1 MATRMA
7 LADRAGTLWTSPALV
22 DGLLAYA
29 VAMAVGVAVFASS
42 VGRQPGPWLAYLFAV
57 GFGLILLIRRRHPVL
72 VLVITS
78 LGICVYYTLQYPPI
92 GLALPIAAALFSAAE
107 AGHLRVSIAVSVIL
121 VGLAVY
127 FQIAEGRDVA
137 QLLGYELPPVI
148 ALMGA
153 SLALGDGVRT
163 RRLLKES
170 QRERERQARLELERR
185 AAEQRDEERLRLARD
200 LHDALGHN
208 VAMISLQSAV
218 AAEALPER
226 VPEAQQA
233 VADIRNIS
241 LAAMADLRSTVR
253 RLRSLDSAVDL
264 PTGLNE
270 LPALAEQVHN
280 NGLDVQIVET
290 GDGRAVPIA
299 LGQAAYRIVQ
309 EALTNVIRHANATTA
324 VVTLDR
330 SRDALTVTV
339 RDNGQAAGELRAGN
353 GIRGMRERAAE
364 WGGELTVSS
373 SGRGPGT
380 VVTAVLPLP
389 QSTEPRSAEPQ
400 SPEVRADQ

>member
-1 MATRMA
+1 M
-7 LADRAGTLWTSPALV
+7 
-22 DGLLAYA
+22 
-29 VAMAVGVAVFASS
+29 
-42 VGRQPGPWLAYLFAV
+42 
-57 GFGLILLIRRRHPVL
+57 L

-153 SLALGDGVRT
+153 SFALGDGVRT

-324 VVTLDR
+324 VATLDR

>member
-1 MATRMA
+1 
-7 LADRAGTLWTSPALV
+7 
-22 DGLLAYA
+22 
-29 VAMAVGVAVFASS
+29 VFASS
-42 VGRQPGPWLAYLFAV
+42 AGRQPVWPAYLFAL

-72 VLVITS
+72 VLLVTS

-107 AGHLRVSIAVSVIL
+107 AGQLRISILVSVIL

-127 FQIAEGRDVA
+127 FQVAEGRGLA
-137 QLLGYELPPVI
+137 QLLGYELPPVL

-163 RRLLKES
+163 RRLLNES
-170 QRERERQARLELERR
+170 QRAREQQARLELERR
-185 AAEQRDEERLRLARD
+185 ASEQRNEERLRLARD

-233 VADIRNIS
+233 VVEIRNIS

-253 RLRSLDSAVDL
+253 RLRTLDSAVEL
-264 PTGLNE
+264 PAGLDE
-270 LPALAEQVHN
+270 LPALAEQARG
-280 NGLDVQIVET
+280 NGLDVRIVES
-290 GDGRAVPIA
+290 GDGREVPEA
-299 LGQAAYRIVQ
+299 LGQTAYRIVQ

-324 VVTLDR
+324 VITLDR
-330 SRDALTVTV
+330 GPDALTVTV
-339 RDNGQAAGELRAGN
+339 RDNGQGASELSAGN

-364 WGGELTVSS
+364 WSGELTVTS
-373 SGRGPGT
+373 SGRGAGT
-380 VVTAVLPLP
+380 VVTAVLPW
-389 QSTEPRSAEPQ
+389 PRSR
-400 SPEVRADQ
+400 EVRSEP

>member
-7 LADRAGTLWTSPALV
+7 FADRAGALWTSPALA

-42 VGRQPGPWLAYLFAV
+42 VGSQPGPWPAYFFAI
-57 GFGLILLIRRRHPVL
+57 GFGLILLIRRSHPVL
-72 VLVITS
+72 VLIITL
-78 LGICVYYTLQYPPI
+78 LGICVYYALEYPPI

-107 AGHLRVSIAVSVIL
+107 AGHLRVSIVLSVIL
-121 VGLAVY
+121 VGLTVY

-170 QRERERQARLELERR
+170 QRERERHARMELERR
-185 AAEQRDEERLRLARD
+185 ATEQR
-200 LHDALGHN
+200 N
-208 VAMISLQSAV
+208 
-218 AAEALPER
+218 
-226 VPEAQQA
+226 
-233 VADIRNIS
+233 
-241 LAAMADLRSTVR
+241 
-253 RLRSLDSAVDL
+253 
-264 PTGLNE
+264 
-270 LPALAEQVHN
+270 
-280 NGLDVQIVET
+280 ET
-290 GDGRAVPIA
+290 GDGREVPVA

-330 SRDALTVTV
+330 GPDALTVTV
-339 RDNGQAAGELRAGN
+339 RDNGQAAGELMAGN
-353 GIRGMRERAAE
+353 CIRGMRERATE
-364 WGGELTVSS
+364 WRGELTVSS

-380 VVTAVLPLP
+380 AVTAVLPLP

>member
-7 LADRAGTLWTSPALV
+7 FADRAGALWTSPALI

-42 VGRQPGPWLAYLFAV
+42 VGNQPGPWPAYVFAI

-72 VLVITS
+72 VLIVTS
-78 LGICVYYTLQYPPI
+78 LGICVYYTLEYPPI

-107 AGHLRVSIAVSVIL
+107 AGHLRISIVVSLIL
-121 VGLAVY
+121 VGLTVY
-127 FQIAEGRDVA
+127 FQIAEGRDIA
-137 QLLGYELPPVI
+137 QFLGYELPPVI

-185 AAEQRDEERLRLARD
+185 ATEQRNEERLRLARD

-226 VPEAQQA
+226 VPEPQQA
-233 VADIRNIS
+233 VAEIRNIS
-241 LAAMADLRSTVR
+241 LAAIADVRSTVR
-253 RLRSLDSAVDL
+253 RLRSLDSAVEL
-264 PTGLNE
+264 PAGLGE
-270 LPALAEQVHN
+270 LPALAEQARS

-290 GDGRAVPIA
+290 GDGREVPIA
-299 LGQAAYRIVQ
+299 LGQAAHRIVQ
-309 EALTNVIRHANATTA
+309 EALTNVIRHANAATA
-324 VVTLDR
+324 SDHSR
-330 SRDALTVTV
+330 SRPERAD
-339 RDNGQAAGELRAGN
+339 RDCAGQRAGC
-353 GIRGMRERAAE
+353 GRTCGRKRHTWHERACRRM
-364 WGGELTVSS
+364 
-373 SGRGPGT
+373 GRRACRDQLRRRCWDT
-380 VVTAVLPLP
+380 RQRRAALAAIRK
-389 QSTEPRSAEPQ
+389 PRA
-400 SPEVRADQ
+400 R

>member
-1 MATRMA
+1 MA
-7 LADRAGTLWTSPALV
+7 LADRAGGLWTSPALV

-42 VGRQPGPWLAYLFAV
+42 AGRQPVWPAYLFAL
-57 GFGLILLIRRRHPVL
+57 GFGLILLMRRRHPVL
-72 VLVITS
+72 VLLVTS

-107 AGHLRVSIAVSVIL
+107 AGQLRISILVSVIL

-127 FQIAEGRDVA
+127 FQVAEGRGLA
-137 QLLGYELPPVI
+137 QLLGYELPPVL

-163 RRLLKES
+163 RRLLNES
-170 QRERERQARLELERR
+170 QRAREQQARLELERR
-185 AAEQRDEERLRLARD
+185 ASEQRNEERLRLARD

-233 VADIRNIS
+233 VVEIRNIS

-253 RLRSLDSAVDL
+253 RLRTLDSAVEL
-264 PTGLNE
+264 PAGLDE
-270 LPALAEQVHN
+270 LPALAEQARG
-280 NGLDVQIVET
+280 NGLDVRIVES
-290 GDGRAVPIA
+290 GDGREVPEA
-299 LGQAAYRIVQ
+299 LGQTAYRIVQ

-324 VVTLDR
+324 VITLDR
-330 SRDALTVTV
+330 GPDALTVTV
-339 RDNGQAAGELRAGN
+339 RDNGQGASELSAGN

-364 WGGELTVSS
+364 WSGELTVTS
-373 SGRGPGT
+373 SGRGAGT
-380 VVTAVLPLP
+380 VVTAVLPW
-389 QSTEPRSAEPQ
+389 PRSR
-400 SPEVRADQ
+400 EVRSEP

>member
-42 VGRQPGPWLAYLFAV
+42 VGSQPGPWLAYLFAV

-153 SLALGDGVRT
+153 SFALGDGVRT

-290 GDGRAVPIA
+290 GDGREVPIA